1 MEWGGGKQQIKQGEP
16 SFVWPIHIHRPRL
29 LCPAVGQDPGA
40 HKGGMRGEG
49 KNRQKNKRGRKGTTT
64 HPTNSERPFKS
75 EKPARQSV
83 TLISKSNSTPTQL
96 HCARTHTHRPM
107 TSYHSSAVL
116 SEEPAGHPASPPHQS
131 PLHCITKVPPPL
143 TICHPYTSPH
153 PSRVPAWPCPAPLRP
168 PVRRPHSPAVTLA
181 LCLFGSVISQL

>member
-1 MEWGGGKQQIKQGEP
+1 MK
-16 SFVWPIHIHRPRL
+16 
-29 LCPAVGQDPGA
+29 
-40 HKGGMRGEG
+40 GEG

-83 TLISKSNSTPTQL
+83 TLISKSNSTPTQP
-96 HCARTHTHRPM
+96 HCTHTHTHTVPQ
-107 TSYHSSAVL
+107 
-116 SEEPAGHPASPPHQS
+116 HPTIRQQSCPRSLLATHPPPPQS

-181 LCLFGSVISQL
+181 LCLPGSVISQL